1 MCVDGELGENHSQK
15 LVCKM
20 RERNSQTN
28 SQPHSG
34 VSKTE
39 QTLCETK
46 TLIPETAR

>member
-1 MCVDGELGENHSQK
+1 MCMDGELGENHIQT

-20 RERNSQTN
+20 REIHKAN

-46 TLIPETAR
+46 TLISETVR